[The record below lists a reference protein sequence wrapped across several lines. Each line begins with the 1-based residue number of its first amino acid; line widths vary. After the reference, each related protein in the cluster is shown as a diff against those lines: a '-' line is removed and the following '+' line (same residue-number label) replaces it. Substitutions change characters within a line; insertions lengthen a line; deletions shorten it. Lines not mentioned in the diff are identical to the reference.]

1 MEVVAIVPLKAL
13 DQAKGRLSPGLDA
26 AARRDLATR
35 MLGHVVRACHS
46 AVSVSRVV
54 VVAGDRAGVELAR
67 AAGADTLLQPLAG
80 LRAAL
85 DLADAELADAE
96 ATLVVAAD
104 LPLIVPGDL
113 DEVVA
118 AAGEGPA
125 VVVAPTSD
133 GGTGALLR
141 RPAGVVATAYGPGSA
156 AAHLALAQAAG
167 VRAVRLDNPRLAMDI
182 DTPEQLATWRAG
194 FPAGL
199 AGA

>member
-1 MEVVAIVPLKAL
+1 MEVVGIVPLKAL

-26 AARRDLATR
+26 AARRDLAAW
-35 MLGHVVRACHS
+35 MLAHVVRACHD
-46 AVSVSRVV
+46 AAGVSRVV
-54 VVAGDRAGVELAR
+54 VVAGDRAGVALAR
-67 AAGADTLLQPLAG
+67 EAGAETLLQPLAG

-85 DLADAELADAE
+85 DLADAELAGAA

-104 LPLIVPGDL
+104 LPLIGPEDL
-113 DEVVA
+113 DQVVA
-118 AAGEGPA
+118 AAGAGRA

-141 RPAGVVATAYGPGSA
+141 RPAGVIGTAYGPGSA

-167 VRAVRLDNPRLAMDI
+167 VTAVRLDNPRLAMDI

>member
-35 MLGHVVRACHS
+35 MLGHVVRTCRGA
-46 AVSVSRVV
+46 ASVSRVV

-67 AAGADTLLQPLAG
+67 AAGAEALLQPLAG

-104 LPLIVPGDL
+104 LPLILPGDL
-113 DEVVA
+113 DQVVA
-118 AAGEGPA
+118 AAGDGPA

-141 RPAGVVATAYGPGSA
+141 RPAGVIVTAYGPGSA
-156 AAHLALAQAAG
+156 AAHVALAQAAG
-167 VRAVRLDNPRLAMDI
+167 VPAVRVDNPRLAMDI

-194 FPAGL
+194 FPADL